1 MKKSIAIAGIL
12 AVALAAQSAGA
23 KTLEEVLKEKGVI
36 TEADYNE
43 ILKSAPKSTPVAY
56 KLGSG
61 FTFTAPDEKFQLTIG
76 GQLQARYTYTDKGG
90 NAQANSSEWK
100 LQRAKT
106 LFSGYAFTK
115 DLTFKF
121 NQNWA
126 ALGNYNS
133 STTNS
138 NTSTVLEETFLNYKI
153 VDEAQ
158 IRVGQDKIQYARQW
172 ITSSTQDQF
181 VDNSFVTN
189 AFRPSYDTGLG
200 VNGSIAKGLA
210 TYAVQ
215 WLGGKGPNVPQSSN
229 NSSYNFRLAV
239 NPLGDMK
246 YSEGDLDKSAKPL
259 LSIGSSYFHDTIKR
273 STAATAINSF
283 DNNNLNFTGTSGWL
297 GIKNKSS
304 NAVPNI
310 DSIFSTTTNVNINTF
325 ETDLA
330 FKWLGLSL
338 QSEYFWAEGTGASVT
353 AGKDAAVISRGF
365 YTQAGYMIIPKTVE
379 LAVRY
384 AWMDYNQDKADSLKS
399 EIQWAASWYVN
410 GHNLK
415 VQTDVTKSYVQ
426 NYVDSRATLH
436 QGSVND
442 TIIRAQAQL
451 LF

>member
-1 MKKSIAIAGIL
+1 MRKSIAIAGIL

-43 ILKSAPKSTPVAY
+43 IVKTAPKSAPVAY

-61 FTFTAPDEKFQLTIG
+61 FTFTAPDDKFQLTIG

-90 NAQANSSEWK
+90 DAQANSSEWK

-106 LFSGYAFTK
+106 LFSGYAFSK

-133 STTNS
+133 SSTNS
-138 NTSTVLEETFLNYKI
+138 NTSTVLEETFLNYRI
-153 VDEAQ
+153 IDEAQ

-172 ITSSTQDQF
+172 ITSSTQNEF

-200 VNGSIAKGLA
+200 LNGSIAKGLA

-215 WLGGKGPNVPQSSN
+215 WLGGKGQNVPQGGN

-239 NPLGDMK
+239 NPLGEMK
-246 YSEGDLDKSAKPL
+246 YSEGDLDRSAKPL

-273 STAATAINSF
+273 STTTATAINTF

-297 GIKNKSS
+297 GQKN
-304 NAVPNI
+304 NI
-310 DSIFSTTTNVNINTF
+310 TFFGPTENVNVNLF

-338 QSEYFWAEGTGASVT
+338 QSEYFWAEGVGQSTKGTVVS
-353 AGKDAAVISRGF
+353 KGF

-379 LAVRY
+379 LALRY
-384 AWMDYNQDKADSLKS
+384 AWMDYNQSARDSLKS
-399 EIQWAASWYVN
+399 EVQCAASWYVN

-426 NYVDSRATLH
+426 KNSDSLSGRTIANGT
-436 QGSVND
+436 GVND
-442 TIIRAQAQL
+442 TILRAQAQI